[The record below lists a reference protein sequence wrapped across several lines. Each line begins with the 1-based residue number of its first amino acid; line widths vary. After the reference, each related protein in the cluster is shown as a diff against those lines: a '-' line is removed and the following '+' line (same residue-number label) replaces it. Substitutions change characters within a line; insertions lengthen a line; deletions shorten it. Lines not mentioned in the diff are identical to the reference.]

1 LPWLFPR
8 MLMALGQLHRE
19 GALVEELVQVG

>member
-1 LPWLFPR
+1 

-19 GALVEELVQVG
+19 GALVEELVQVGEECA